1 MAYSIVIS
9 QILSLFV
16 LIFLGYVLRKKEFI
30 TEKLNK
36 GLSNLLVDI
45 ALPALI
51 ISSMIVEINSQL
63 IDYVKTFTIITAS
76 VFIIVIVITEL
87 IAKMFDLSLAKDTIF
102 KFLLVFG
109 NVGYMGIPVITTL
122 FPENGIILNV
132 IKIIFYNVFVWTYGV
147 YLFTRKEGKFNFDFS
162 NLINNGVIAIIIGFI
177 LLFTGFKPPEFITGS
192 LEMLGDITFPI
203 SMLVIGS
210 SLVSVNLKQ
219 IFLDKNLIIIGTTKL
234 IIYPLITLFV
244 LSFFNLEPIIYQILI
259 ILVAMPSGAQIV
271 LFAEKF
277 DGDRTFAAEG
287 VFITT
292 LFSVFTIPLF
302 IYLVTLI

>member
-1 MAYSIVIS
+1 
-9 QILSLFV
+9 
-16 LIFLGYVLRKKEFI
+16 
-30 TEKLNK
+30 
-36 GLSNLLVDI
+36 
-45 ALPALI
+45 
-51 ISSMIVEINSQL
+51 
-63 IDYVKTFTIITAS
+63 
-76 VFIIVIVITEL
+76 
-87 IAKMFDLSLAKDTIF
+87 
-102 KFLLVFG
+102 
-109 NVGYMGIPVITTL
+109 
-122 FPENGIILNV
+122 
-132 IKIIFYNVFVWTYGV
+132 
-147 YLFTRKEGKFNFDFS
+147 
-162 NLINNGVIAIIIGFI
+162 
-177 LLFTGFKPPEFITGS
+177 
-192 LEMLGDITFPI
+192 MLGDITFPI

-219 IFLDKNLIIIGTTKL
+219 IFLDKNLIIIGITKL
-234 IIYPLITLFV
+234 IIYPLLTLIV